1 MGMNH
6 LQSDS
11 MPLCCPAPL
20 RQGVA
25 DLVRKGGRFGPKGW
39 LFYSEIPILDYSPEC
54 KGLQREMPL
63 QQALS
68 LYGEAELI
76 QADIPYYWDVFN
88 ETLDLMEEK
97 SPLVEGSDLE
107 AIYIGLDGLELIY
120 GNDGALAKAVRSVI
134 PDDFD
139 PHLVSPRASSPRILQ
154 HSNVLQMITKYLV
167 EILLLF

>member
-1 MGMNH
+1 
-6 LQSDS
+6 
-11 MPLCCPAPL
+11 
-20 RQGVA
+20 
-25 DLVRKGGRFGPKGW
+25 
-39 LFYSEIPILDYSPEC
+39 
-54 KGLQREMPL
+54 MPL

-120 GNDGALAKAVRSVI
+120 GN
-134 PDDFD
+134 
-139 PHLVSPRASSPRILQ
+139 
-154 HSNVLQMITKYLV
+154 
-167 EILLLF
+167 E